1 MSVILNFKR
10 WRSLNES
17 LEEQEIA
24 NLKVLDTIQQLA
36 DSGPSMFT
44 RFTKATSPES
54 LTTSLDGENMRPTKS
69 IAFNAAKDPNTG
81 AGKVGIKA
89 KFFVEN
95 GVLNATVYKGDVLTL
110 SGEVKIKNPGGANWK
125 QISQIG
131 TDVCPNLI
139 GENGAQADYTGYQSP
154 IAAGVLDILE
164 EKVRLVRVAAA
175 RNKPGFNE
183 NDIQA
188 NNLVAYSVTRG
199 KSNVKWSNDSVELIS
214 FVETKKAAIEA
225 AKNKP

>member
-36 DSGPSMFT
+36 DSGPTMYT
-44 RFTKATSPES
+44 RGEKATSPET
-54 LTTSLDGENMRPTKS
+54 LKTSLDGENMIPTKS
-69 IAFNAAKDPNTG
+69 IEFNAAKDPDTG

-89 KFFVEN
+89 KFFVDN
-95 GVLNATVYKGDVLTL
+95 GVLKATVWKGGVLTL
-110 SGEVKIKNPGGANWK
+110 SGEVKIKNQGTSWK

-131 TDVCPNLI
+131 TDVCFPTI
-139 GENGAQADYTGYQSP
+139 ADSGSLSEYAGYQSP
-154 IAAGVLDILE
+154 IAASVLDILE
-164 EKVRLVRVAAA
+164 EKVRLVKVAAA

-183 NDIQA
+183 NDIHA
-188 NNLVAYSVTRG
+188 NFLVAYAVPRG

>member
-36 DSGPSMFT
+36 DSGPNMAT
-44 RFTKATSPES
+44 RNTKATSPES
-54 LTTSLDGENMRPTKS
+54 LKTSLDGENMIPTKS
-69 IAFNAAKDPNTG
+69 IEFNAAKDPDTR
-81 AGKVGIKA
+81 AGNVGIKA
-89 KFFVEN
+89 KFFVDN
-95 GVLNATVYKGDVLTL
+95 GVLKATVWKGGVLTL

-131 TDVCPNLI
+131 TDVCPYLI
-139 GENGAQADYTGYQSP
+139 GENGAQTEYAGYQSP

-164 EKVRLVRVAAA
+164 EKVRLVKVAAA

-188 NNLVAYSVTRG
+188 NNLVAYAVPRG

>member
-10 WRSLNES
+10 WRSLNEQ
-17 LEEQEIA
+17 LEELEIA

-36 DSGPSMFT
+36 DSGPAMYT
-44 RFTKATSPES
+44 RGTKATSPET
-54 LTTSLDGENMRPTKS
+54 LETSLVGENMIPTKS
-69 IAFNAAKDPNTG
+69 IKFNAAKDPDTG
-81 AGKVGIKA
+81 ELKVGIKA
-89 KFFVEN
+89 NFFVEN
-95 GVLNATVYKGDVLTL
+95 GVLKANVWKGGVLTL
-110 SGEVKIKNPGGANWK
+110 SGEVTIKTQGKWK
-125 QISQIG
+125 QISKIG
-131 TDVCPNLI
+131 NDVSFQYI
-139 GENGAQADYTGYQSP
+139 ADSGAQGEYNGQQSP

-164 EKVRLVRVAAA
+164 EKVRLVKVAAA

-183 NDIQA
+183 NDIHA
-188 NNLVAYSVTRG
+188 NFLVAYTVPRG